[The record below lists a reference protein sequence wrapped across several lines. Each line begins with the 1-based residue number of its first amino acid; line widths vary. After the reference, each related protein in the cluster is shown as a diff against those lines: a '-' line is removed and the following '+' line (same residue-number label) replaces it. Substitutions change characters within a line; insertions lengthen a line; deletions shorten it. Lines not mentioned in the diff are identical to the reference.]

1 MRKLSE
7 ITESIW
13 SDIQDRSSGDTVRKE
28 DDINLLD
35 RDGFY
40 DYLVNHYEELYPEHY
55 RILNLE
61 KSDMF
66 IIPMLKLL
74 KEPYGKTLNLIIWN
88 IDCPDDAFITIPDES
103 PFKSSNLFIKLRD
116 KYKLIVYPPN
126 FEIEPKSEKDDINKS
141 FFISVIDTILE
152 LNTEYEPLIKK
163 K

>member
-1 MRKLSE
+1 
-7 ITESIW
+7 
-13 SDIQDRSSGDTVRKE
+13 
-28 DDINLLD
+28 
-35 RDGFY
+35 
-40 DYLVNHYEELYPEHY
+40 
-55 RILNLE
+55 
-61 KSDMF
+61 
-66 IIPMLKLL
+66 MLKLL